1 MLPDWEILKILGDK
15 FYFKMAQIFGEFLGH
30 FKNRTFKV
38 KSAVAVFGQRLA
50 AIGLLFSLSSGRTGV

>member
-1 MLPDWEILKILGDK
+1 MTNFILKL
-15 FYFKMAQIFGEFLGH
+15 AQILGEFLGH
-30 FKNRTFKV
+30 FKNSTFKV